1 MSERKDQLDDNRA
14 VQLLDRHWK
23 WVTFAAWLLLC
34 GWFVYNRW
42 AQIQAFTLVDT
53 DDNMRISQ
61 VRALLAGQDWFDLR
75 QYRLNPPAGANMH
88 WSRLVDLPLAGLI
101 LLLRPLVGGVDA
113 ERIAV
118 AVAPLLPYLL
128 LLFGLALTARRLVH
142 PAAYILCFIALLSA
156 GSANGMFMPT
166 RIDHHG
172 WQLGLLSIAVAGLAD
187 PRRARGGATLG
198 IASALSLAIGLE
210 LLIYLALAAA
220 ATVLFWVDDR
230 DEKRRL
236 AAYSATLAGG
246 AALAFLAF
254 ASNANR
260 AAVCDA
266 LSPVWL
272 SNALLGGALLF
283 AIAALSPDHWKRR
296 FLLAGAAGV
305 VVALFHALMW
315 PHCLSRLE
323 GVSPEVQQL
332 WLNNVREARPL
343 YRHGWHTATMIAAL
357 PVTGLIGWTVLALR
371 NRGDRALF
379 RRTLAAAAP
388 ALAAAALLLWQT
400 RPGPAAQGLS
410 IVGAISILWVIAP
423 IVRSIRQ
430 PVLRIAGTLV
440 VAGIGLGA
448 IVPAAMT
455 FAPAKKQTARDV
467 AIGRAN
473 RQCNSLAG
481 LRAIAQQPKG
491 MVFTFVDLGPR
502 VITVTHHNAVIGPY
516 HRNGEQIADI
526 MKTFRGSEA
535 NARATLAK
543 YRADYLLICPMS
555 STTTIFMAAAPK
567 GFYGQLHRG
576 QVPSWLQPVELP
588 KDSPFRMWR
597 VAR

>member
-1 MSERKDQLDDNRA
+1 MSERKDQLDDNQA
-14 VQLLDRHWK
+14 LKLLERHWK
-23 WVTFAAWLLLC
+23 WVTLAAWVILAA
-34 GWFVYNRW
+34 WFAYNRW
-42 AQIQAFTLVDT
+42 AQIHAFTLVDT

-75 QYRLNPPAGANMH
+75 QYRLNPPAGADIH

-101 LLLRPLVGGVDA
+101 LLLRPLVGGADA

-142 PAAYILCFIALLSA
+142 PAAYALCFVALVSA
-156 GSANGMFMPT
+156 GSTNGMFMPT

-172 WQLGLLSIAVAGLAD
+172 WQLALLSIAVAGLAD
-187 PRRARGGATLG
+187 PKRARGGATLG
-198 IASALSLAIGLE
+198 VASALSLAIGLE

-220 ATVLFWVDDR
+220 ATVLFWIDDR

-236 AAYSATLAGG
+236 AAYAATLAGG
-246 AALAFLAF
+246 TALAFLLF
-254 ASNANR
+254 ASDANR
-260 AAVCDA
+260 QAVCDA

-283 AIAALSPDHWKRR
+283 AIAFASPADWKRR
-296 FLLAGAAGV
+296 FALAAGAAV
-305 VVALFHALMW
+305 VVAAFHALAW
-315 PHCLSRLE
+315 PHCLTRLE
-323 GVSPEVQQL
+323 GVSPEVRQL
-332 WLNNVREARPL
+332 WLDNVREARPI
-343 YRHGWHTATMIAAL
+343 YRHGWHTATLIAAL
-357 PVTGLIGWTVLALR
+357 PITGLIGWALLAIR

-400 RPGPAAQGLS
+400 RTGPAAQMLS
-410 IVGAISILWVIAP
+410 IVGAIAILWVLAP
-423 IVRSIRQ
+423 LARTIRR
-430 PVLRIAGTLV
+430 PVLQTAAIIVLAM
-440 VAGIGLGA
+440 IGLGA
-448 IVPAAMT
+448 MVPTAMQL
-455 FAPAKKQTARDV
+455 APARKQTARDI

-473 RQCNSLAG
+473 RACNSLPA
-481 LRAIAQQPKG
+481 LRPIARQPKG

-502 VITVTHHNAVIGPY
+502 IITVTHHDAVIGPY
-516 HRNGEQIADI
+516 HRNGEQIADV
-526 MKTFRGSEA
+526 MKTFRGSES

-543 YRADYLLICPMS
+543 YRADYLLICPKS

-567 GFYGQLHRG
+567 GFYGQLNRG
-576 QVPSWLQPVELP
+576 RVPAWLEPVELP
-588 KDSPFRMWR
+588 KGSPFRMWR